1 MSIRFFRTVIVFMIC
16 YVFVT
21 ASCVQADNDGWYTEG
36 GNYIPSTRIKV
47 ILSNPLDVERD
58 NCPVVIERNRFPF
71 TNFSSREIVV
81 VDPALPPRAE
91 PTREEKL
98 LFGGHLPR
106 GEENGS
112 YIHYQ
117 LDDLD
122 RDGLWDELF
131 FMTGF
136 KSRETKTIYLY
147 IGYNNRGLYPHKT
160 FAAIGDYARHPVPMW
175 ESEYLTWKLFYPT
188 DVDIQAKR
196 KPILNGYYSLTMNM
210 SGYHFS
216 YDKGADIMTVSTTF
230 GGGGICLFEYSSQP
244 DSVSRPLFSPYR
256 KTGPLNDTRFV
267 FDVVASGPLRS
278 IVRAHTL
285 NWRTGSGEYELEQYY
300 YAYADKNY
308 STCTVKYLKFLPE
321 SSESNFGCGI
331 RKIMQEDESFI
342 GDGYVIS
349 NSYDMEV
356 IDPNPETIDRSRMT
370 LDFAGIAL
378 AVKDKYRPEYQE
390 ISSFQGNHTFRIPV
404 TEDLVYEYLITAAWS
419 QGPVASTPDSFRDY
433 VESTV
438 LKYNNP
444 IEVETLDLQKKKE
457 GYKPVEYWGWDDVHI
472 LR

>member
-175 ESEYLTWKLFYPT
+175 ESEYLT
-188 DVDIQAKR
+188 
-196 KPILNGYYSLTMNM
+196 
-210 SGYHFS
+210 
-216 YDKGADIMTVSTTF
+216 
-230 GGGGICLFEYSSQP
+230 
-244 DSVSRPLFSPYR
+244 
-256 KTGPLNDTRFV
+256 
-267 FDVVASGPLRS
+267 
-278 IVRAHTL
+278 
-285 NWRTGSGEYELEQYY
+285 
-300 YAYADKNY
+300 
-308 STCTVKYLKFLPE
+308 
-321 SSESNFGCGI
+321 
-331 RKIMQEDESFI
+331 
-342 GDGYVIS
+342 
-349 NSYDMEV
+349 
-356 IDPNPETIDRSRMT
+356 
-370 LDFAGIAL
+370 
-378 AVKDKYRPEYQE
+378 
-390 ISSFQGNHTFRIPV
+390 
-404 TEDLVYEYLITAAWS
+404 
-419 QGPVASTPDSFRDY
+419 
-433 VESTV
+433 TV
-438 LKYNNP
+438 LSHRCGHTGK
-444 IEVETLDLQKKKE
+444 T
-457 GYKPVEYWGWDDVHI
+457 
-472 LR
+472 